1 MSKHHPENERIK
13 HRYRVY
19 LQDARGQS
27 EASIDKAL
35 SAIHAFETFTR
46 HASFRKFHIEQA
58 RAFTRDLKAR
68 TNPATGK
75 PYAKAT
81 LNGQLSDMRRFV
93 AWLGGQPECRKRIAY
108 GDADYFRLNEKD
120 ERIARATRQKRV
132 PSVDEVE
139 RVIFAM
145 PHGSDIEKRDR
156 AVVAF
161 SLLTCARVSAV
172 ASARLKHVDVTEALF
187 HQDARDVKTKRSKTF
202 TTWFFP
208 VGDDIRLIVTDWI
221 AHLTGALHFG
231 PDDPLFPRTR
241 LGHDENRH
249 FVPIGLER
257 ENWATGQPIRAIIAD
272 AFRQEDL
279 PPPSGQ
285 HVFRDTIAK
294 LGEQRC
300 PTPEAFK
307 AWSQN
312 MGHDQVLTTF
322 TSYGQVSPE
331 RQAEIIRS
339 IAKQDNATINRTGE
353 PDPETVKW
361 VFDHVGKAFGKK
373 AND

>member
-1 MSKHHPENERIK
+1 MSKHNPENEKIK
-13 HRYRVY
+13 RRYRIY

-35 SAIHAFETFTR
+35 AAIHEFETFTR
-46 HASFRKFHIEQA
+46 HKPFRKFHIEQA

-68 TNPATGK
+68 RNPATGK

-81 LNGQLSDMRRFV
+81 LNGTLSALRRFV
-93 AWLGGQPECRKRIAY
+93 EWLGGQPECRQRIAY

-120 ERIARATRQKRV
+120 ERIARATRLKRV
-132 PSVDEVE
+132 PSVEEVK
-139 RVIFAM
+139 RVILAM
-145 PHGSDIEKRDR
+145 PHETGIEKRDR

-161 SLLTCARVSAV
+161 TLLTCARISAV
-172 ASARLKHVDVTEALF
+172 ASARLKHVDIAEGLF

-208 VGDDIRLIVTDWI
+208 VGDDIRQIVADWVK
-221 AHLTGALHFG
+221 HLADDLHFG
-231 PDDPLFPRTR
+231 PDDPLFPKTR
-241 LGHDENRH
+241 LGHDANRR
-249 FVPIGLER
+249 FTPIGLER
-257 ENWATGQPIRAIIAD
+257 DCWSTGNPIREIIAG
-272 AFRQEDL
+272 AFRKAEL
-279 PPPSGQ
+279 PPPTGQ
-285 HVFRDTIAK
+285 HVFRDTLTR
-294 LGEQRC
+294 LGEKLC
-300 PTPEAFK
+300 ATPEAFK

-339 IAKQDNATINRTGE
+339 VGNQDNAPIDRSGE

-361 VFDHVGKAFGKK
+361 VFDHVGRNYRK
-373 AND
+373 